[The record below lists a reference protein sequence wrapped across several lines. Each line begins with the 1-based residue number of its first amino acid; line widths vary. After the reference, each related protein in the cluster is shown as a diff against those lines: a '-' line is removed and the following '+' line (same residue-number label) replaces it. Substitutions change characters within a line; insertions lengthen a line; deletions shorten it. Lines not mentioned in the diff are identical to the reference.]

1 MPEMSAGVEISMVAA
16 EGMTIG
22 LAVLALV
29 VIDKSVKN
37 APNNKLFPFISIIGF
52 GLYAANLGKISYIM
66 QFPSL
71 FSISLSKNMVFKDI
85 FAKFAPQKLCVG
97 MKSG

>member
-1 MPEMSAGVEISMVAA
+1 MSAGVEISMVAA

-71 FSISLSKNMVFKDI
+71 FSISLSKLVIAFPTSEFLNSTTSSLT
-85 FAKFAPQKLCVG
+85 KL
-97 MKSG
+97 STS